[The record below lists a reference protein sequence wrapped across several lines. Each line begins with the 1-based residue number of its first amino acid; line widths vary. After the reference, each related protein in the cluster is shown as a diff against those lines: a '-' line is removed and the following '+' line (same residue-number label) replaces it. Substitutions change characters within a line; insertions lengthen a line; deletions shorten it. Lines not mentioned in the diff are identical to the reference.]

1 MSRTAWLVPAL
12 LALALGLRLAD
23 RLRAP
28 SAFATMPIL
37 TPTSL
42 VYEAQLRQARG
53 QPAGMGGME
62 AFLLAERLLASPAS
76 PDPALAAELSA
87 LAEDRAALLALR
99 DRRHGLNTAMMEVG
113 VDVASRLS
121 PAQWEAIHMG
131 RDANR
136 ARAEADTF
144 DRLLQRLQ

>member
-1 MSRTAWLVPAL
+1 MSRAAWLVPAL
-12 LALALGLRLAD
+12 LAVALGLRLAD

-28 SAFATMPIL
+28 TTFATMPIL

-62 AFLLAERLLASPAS
+62 AFLLAERLLAAPDSI
-76 PDPALAAELSA
+76 DPALAPELSA

-99 DRRHGLNTAMMEVG
+99 DRRHGLNTSMMEVG
-113 VDVASRLS
+113 VEVAARLR
-121 PAQWEAIHMG
+121 PDQWDAIHMR
-131 RDANR
+131 RDAL
-136 ARAEADTF
+136 RAEAEAQTF
-144 DRLLQRLQ
+144 DRLLQRLK